1 MTATLQTTYISE
13 SPSSLSEPT
22 EPTKL
27 TDANYAL
34 RRTVVGLIAAI
45 LVVTVAVPSVA
56 AVGALIGLGGR
67 PAAASET
74 GPAVLGGQR
83 TFSIYV
89 AEAGDSLWSIAESS
103 RGAIGISTYVDALID
118 LNGGTAIQAGQA
130 IRLP

>member
-1 MTATLQTTYISE
+1 MTATLHTTYISE

-22 EPTKL
+22 EPT
-27 TDANYAL
+27 DANYAL
-34 RRTVVGLIAAI
+34 RRTVVGLIAAV

-74 GPAVLGGQR
+74 GPAVPGGQR